1 MRFYSSA
8 QTLDIQF
15 DLVELA
21 KDKNKDRSR
30 RIYALGGCNL
40 LMEESSR
47 ILCLG
52 RLLTQIS
59 LLFYVTHHKEDE
71 DTIQRPQQ

>member
-8 QTLDIQF
+8 QTLEIQL
-15 DLVELA
+15 DLVALA

-30 RIYALGGCNL
+30 RIYVLGGGNL

-47 ILCLG
+47 IICGLFADTDFFALYV
-52 RLLTQIS
+52 RLD
-59 LLFYVTHHKEDE
+59 KEDE
-71 DTIQRPQQ
+71 DLLLRSKH